1 MANRIEETALF
12 NNLNKWEINF
22 IESVRLFLKN
32 AQPGLFSF
40 RYFDYYIGI
49 KTKGDSGF
57 PFLFKK
63 PNNVLIFSRNDKNR
77 RNIHEYEINE
87 SNDRNFSMVVSTI
100 TGGQQNQ
107 TATAPAKGKAASSR
121 GGKFL
126 DSLSEEEVDFIKRF
140 AKRVRSMFPRTVH
153 FRNKKSS
160 LKVVTYKDS
169 KEVFLFKSIDGTL
182 SLQSEMDGNEISIAI
197 QNLDKVD
204 FNNAINIATNLIA
217 RVKPASAPKTTD
229 KNGNDETPI
238 SFSKTLKND
247 EKAFVLSFIK
257 IIKEYYQH
265 SFDPSDG
272 KTFIS
277 FKEKTIGRALFWFT
291 RKYRQLCFEAHPKD
305 SDVITLPIKNKN
317 RATLISSLE
326 IVKRTC
332 DSYDIA
338 STNGKAKRSALEKP
352 VAQKPIVQKPAN
364 EPTKVKLQNNQNT
377 LKIYSFIRDEFRNR
391 AYDAL
396 PSYRA
401 LCRSIKAYFLDVVN
415 KDRKIKFTNATEAC
429 ESALFFNHSLY
440 WTDKAWPISASI
452 VYSYFKANT
461 LVEKIQYYEEIK
473 QVKMCEDYDELLD
486 YFYYCISKDV
496 QIDYSKAPSITKDFS
511 LIPIESL
518 EGILENFKS
527 YEVE

>member
-12 NNLNKWEINF
+12 NNLSKWEINF

-77 RNIHEYEINE
+77 RNVHEYEINE
-87 SNDRNFSMVVSTI
+87 SNDRNFSLVISTI
-100 TGGQQNQ
+100 TGGQQNNV
-107 TATAPAKGKAASSR
+107 ATAPIKSKATPSSNS
-121 GGKFL
+121 KFF
-126 DSLSEEEVDFIKRF
+126 DSLSEEEADFIKRF
-140 AKRVRSMFPRTVH
+140 AKTIRSKFPKTVR

-160 LKVVTYKDS
+160 IKVVTYKGSQD
-169 KEVFLFKSIDGTL
+169 VFLFKKIDGVL
-182 SLQSEMDGNEISIAI
+182 SLQSKMDGIEASIAI
-197 QNLDKVD
+197 QNLDKAD
-204 FNNAINIATNLIA
+204 FNNAINIATNLINGI
-217 RVKPASAPKTTD
+217 RPAPSLKS
-229 KNGNDETPI
+229 NENDNNETPI
-238 SFSKTLKND
+238 SFSKTLSNE

-257 IIKEYYQH
+257 IVKEYYQH
-265 SFDPSDG
+265 SFDSSDG

-305 SDVITLPIKNKN
+305 SDVITLPIRSKN
-317 RATLISSLE
+317 RPTLISSLE

-332 DSYDIA
+332 DSYGIA
-338 STNGKAKRSALEKP
+338 SANGKVKQSVSEKP

-391 AYDAL
+391 AYNAL

-401 LCRSIKAYFLDVVN
+401 LCRSIKTYFLDVVN

-473 QVKMCEDYDELLD
+473 QVKMCEDYDELLN
-486 YFYYCISKDV
+486 YFYYCVSKDI